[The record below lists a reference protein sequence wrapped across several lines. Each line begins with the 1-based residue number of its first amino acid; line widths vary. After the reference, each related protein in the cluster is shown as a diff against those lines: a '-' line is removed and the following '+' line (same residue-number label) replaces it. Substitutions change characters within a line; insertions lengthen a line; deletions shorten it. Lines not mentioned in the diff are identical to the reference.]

1 MVTKMAWYVLLVAP
15 AMLFA
20 AWLYVASAHRSETS
34 ISKSY
39 LHFMSGF
46 IAALSLFYAA
56 GAALIIACGAVHML
70 DNPLTAW
77 LFLLSICVGAFGFAR
92 SRIHRPSRIVLS
104 RPVHLRTTP
113 SL

>member
-20 AWLYVASAHRSETS
+20 AWLYVASAHGSELS

-39 LHFMSGF
+39 LYFVSGF
-46 IAALSLFYAA
+46 VAALSLFYVA
-56 GAALIIACGAVHML
+56 GVALIIACDAVHML
-70 DNPLTAW
+70 DSPLTAW

-92 SRIHRPSRIVLS
+92 SRILRPPQITLS